1 MHFSRTVAVAVLALG
16 LFGELGPAAVAATEV
31 PFTQQ
36 VFEATQHEGKP
47 ILVHIT
53 APWCPYC
60 AKQRP
65 ILDDLESE
73 AAFKDLVVYNVDFD
87 TQKDIVRAMGAQ
99 KQSTLIVFH
108 GVVEKGRSTGDIDAG
123 SIKALLEK
131 AND

>member
-1 MHFSRTVAVAVLALG
+1 MAVGVLSLG
-16 LFGELGPAAVAATEV
+16 LSAGCGTTAFAATEV

-36 VFEATQHEGKP
+36 AFDAAQHEGRS

-65 ILDDLESE
+65 ILSDLEN
-73 AAFKDLVVYNVDFD
+73 APAFENIVVYNVDFD

-108 GVVEKGRSTGDIDAG
+108 GVAEKGRSTGDTDAN
-123 SIKALLEK
+123 SIKMLLEK
-131 AND
+131 AN

>member
-1 MHFSRTVAVAVLALG
+1 MHFSRTIAAATLALG
-16 LFGELGPAAVAATEV
+16 LFAGLGPVAFAATEA

-36 VFEATQHEGKP
+36 AFEATQHEGKP

-60 AKQRP
+60 AKQKP
-65 ILDDLESE
+65 ILDSMESE
-73 AAFKDLVVYNVDFD
+73 ATFKDLVVYNVDFD

-108 GVVEKGRSTGDIDAG
+108 GAAEKGRSTGDTDAG

>member
-1 MHFSRTVAVAVLALG
+1 MHLSRIAAVAMLTLG
-16 LFGELGPAAVAATEV
+16 FSVGLGPAAFAANEI

-36 VFEATQHEGKP
+36 AFDVAKQEGKP

-65 ILDDLESE
+65 ILDKFEGE
-73 AAFKDLVVYNVDFD
+73 TAFKELVVYNVDFD
-87 TQKDIVRAMGAQ
+87 TQKDIVRALGAQ

-108 GVVEKGRSTGDIDAG
+108 GATEKGRSIGDTDAG
-123 SIKALLEK
+123 SIKTLLEK

>member
-1 MHFSRTVAVAVLALG
+1 MFFARTMTVAVLALG
-16 LFGELGPAAVAATEV
+16 LSTGLGPAAFAATEV

-36 VFEATQHEGKP
+36 AFDATQHEGKP

-65 ILDDLESE
+65 ILSELEN
-73 AAFKDLVVYNVDFD
+73 APAFKELVVYDVDFD

-108 GVVEKGRSTGDIDAG
+108 GVAEKGRSTGDTDAN
-123 SIKALLEK
+123 SIKTLLEK

>member
-1 MHFSRTVAVAVLALG
+1 MRFSRTMAVAVLGFGLSTALA
-16 LFGELGPAAVAATEV
+16 PTAIAATEM

-36 VFEATQHEGKP
+36 AFDTAQHAGKP

-65 ILDDLESE
+65 ILDSLESE
-73 AAFKDLVVYNVDFD
+73 AAFRDLVVYSVDFD
-87 TQKDIVRAMGAQ
+87 TQKDAVRALGAQ

-108 GVVEKGRSTGDIDAG
+108 GAAEKGRSTGDTDAG
-123 SIKALLEK
+123 SIKTLLEK

>member
-1 MHFSRTVAVAVLALG
+1 MRFSKMTTVAILAFS
-16 LFGELGPAAVAATEV
+16 LFGELSSTAFAGVEQPY
-31 PFTQQ
+31 TQQ
-36 VFEATQHEGKP
+36 AFENSQHEGRP

-65 ILDDLESE
+65 ILDSLENK
-73 AAFKDLVVYNVDFD
+73 AAFKDLVVYNIDFD
-87 TQKDIVRAMGAQ
+87 TQKDFVRAMGAQ

-108 GVVEKGRSTGDIDAG
+108 GIAEKARSVGDTNAG
-123 SIKALLEK
+123 SIEALLEK

>member
-1 MHFSRTVAVAVLALG
+1 MDISRNLAVALLALG
-16 LFGELGPAAVAATEV
+16 LVAGPGTAAFAATEV

-36 VFEATQHEGKP
+36 AFDAMQHEGKP

-60 AKQRP
+60 AKQKP
-65 ILDDLESE
+65 ILDSLERE
-73 AAFKDLVVYNVDFD
+73 AAFNDLVVYNVDFD
-87 TQKDIVRAMGAQ
+87 TQKDVVRALGAQ

-108 GVVEKGRSTGDIDAG
+108 GAAEKGRSTGDTDAG
-123 SIKALLEK
+123 SIKSLLEK

>member
-1 MHFSRTVAVAVLALG
+1 MHVSRIMAVAMVAWS
-16 LFGELGPAAVAATEV
+16 LFAGPVPAAFAATEG
-31 PFTQQ
+31 PFTPQA
-36 VFEATQHEGKP
+36 FEAAQHEGKP

-65 ILDDLESE
+65 IVEGLERE
-73 AAFKDLVVYNVDFD
+73 AAFQDLVVYNVDFD

-108 GVVEKGRSTGDIDAG
+108 GAVEKGRSTGDTDAG

>member
-1 MHFSRTVAVAVLALG
+1 MHLMRTMTTAVLALG
-16 LFGELGPAAVAATEV
+16 LSAGLVPTAIAATEA

-36 VFEATQHEGKP
+36 AFAASQHEGRP

-60 AKQRP
+60 AKQKP
-65 ILDDLESE
+65 VLSDLEN
-73 AAFKDLVVYNVDFD
+73 APRFKDLVVYDIDFD

-108 GVVEKGRSTGDIDAG
+108 GAAEKGRSTGDTDAN
-123 SIKALLEK
+123 SIRTLLEK

>member
-1 MHFSRTVAVAVLALG
+1 MRFSRTMAAAVLALG
-16 LFGELGPAAVAATEV
+16 LSAGLAPASFAATEM
-31 PFTQQ
+31 PFTAQA
-36 VFEATQHEGKP
+36 FDAAQHEGKP

-65 ILDDLESE
+65 ILDSIESE
-73 AAFKDLVVYNVDFD
+73 AAFKHLVVYNVDFD
-87 TQKDIVRAMGAQ
+87 TQKDIVRSLGAQ

-108 GVVEKGRSTGDIDAG
+108 GAAEKGRSTGDTDAN
-123 SIKALLEK
+123 SIKTLLQK

>member
-1 MHFSRTVAVAVLALG
+1 MHFPKMMTAVLLTLG
-16 LFGELGPAAVAATEV
+16 LSAGLASPTFAGMEQ

-36 VFEATQHEGKP
+36 AFEASQHQGRP

-53 APWCPYC
+53 APWCSFC

-65 ILDDLESE
+65 ILDDLEGK

-87 TQKDIVRAMGAQ
+87 TQKDIVRALGAQ

-108 GVVEKGRSTGDIDAG
+108 GTAEKARSIGDTDAG
-123 SIKALLEK
+123 SIEALLEK
-131 AND
+131 ANN

>member
-1 MHFSRTVAVAVLALG
+1 MHLMRTMTAAVLALG
-16 LFGELGPAAVAATEV
+16 LSAGLVSSAIAATEAS
-31 PFTQQ
+31 FTQQ
-36 VFEATQHEGKP
+36 AFAASQHEGRP

-60 AKQRP
+60 AKQKP
-65 ILDDLESE
+65 ILSDLEN
-73 AAFKDLVVYNVDFD
+73 APTFKNLVVYDIDFD

-108 GVVEKGRSTGDIDAG
+108 GAAEKGRSTGDTDAN
-123 SIKALLEK
+123 SIRTLLEK

>member
-1 MHFSRTVAVAVLALG
+1 MRFSKMTTVAILAFS
-16 LFGELGPAAVAATEV
+16 LFGELSSTAFAGVEQPY
-31 PFTQQ
+31 TQQ
-36 VFEATQHEGKP
+36 AFETSQHEGRP

-65 ILDDLESE
+65 ILDSLENK

-108 GVVEKGRSTGDIDAG
+108 GIAERARSIGDTDAV
-123 SIKALLEK
+123 SIETLLEK
-131 AND
+131 GE

>member
-1 MHFSRTVAVAVLALG
+1 MRFARMMGAATLALG
-16 LFGELGPAAVAATEV
+16 LHAGLATAVQAATEV

-36 VFEATQHEGKP
+36 AFDATRHEGKP

-65 ILDDLESE
+65 ILDGLENTP
-73 AAFKDLVVYNVDFD
+73 AFKSLVVFNVDFD
-87 TQKDIVRAMGAQ
+87 IQKDIVRALGAQ

-108 GVVEKGRSTGDIDAG
+108 GDAEKGRSTGDTDAG
-123 SIKALLEK
+123 SIKTLLDK

>member
-1 MHFSRTVAVAVLALG
+1 MAVAVLALG
-16 LFGELGPAAVAATEV
+16 LPAGFGSAAFAATEV

-36 VFEATQHEGKP
+36 AFDAAQHQGKP

-65 ILDDLESE
+65 ILSSLENE
-73 AAFKDLVVYNVDFD
+73 AAFKDLVVYKVDFD

-108 GVVEKGRSTGDIDAG
+108 GAAEKGRSTGDTDAN
-123 SIKALLEK
+123 SIKTLLEK

>member
-1 MHFSRTVAVAVLALG
+1 MRFSRTMAVAVLAFG
-16 LFGELGPAAVAATEV
+16 LSTALGPTAIAATEM

-36 VFEATQHEGKP
+36 AFDTAQHAGKP

-65 ILDDLESE
+65 ILDSLESE
-73 AAFKDLVVYNVDFD
+73 AAFRDLVVYSVDFD
-87 TQKDIVRAMGAQ
+87 TQKDAVRALGAQ

-108 GVVEKGRSTGDIDAG
+108 GAAEKGRSTGDTDAG
-123 SIKALLEK
+123 SIKTLLEK